1 MWHNRQAHRVEI
13 LDFYYYLDFMWNQF
27 FRWIEPLKIAKN
39 QNLNH
44 KNALMAILRLHSPKM
59 ISSEILDTEI
69 VLIFHTVKHTTCKAC
84 RMHVCG
90 WCAVVLTSASL
101 HECDVTRVRRY
112 YLTNTST
119 THSYY
124 YRNLQLDYCALC
136 VLPKNL
142 PTSNT
147 FFKTFVV
154 ALKSPFPKKN
164 CYLEDR

>member
-1 MWHNRQAHRVEI
+1 MWHNRQAHCVEI
-13 LDFYYYLDFMWNQF
+13 LEFSYYFDFMWNKFGELSPSNLQ
-27 FRWIEPLKIAKN
+27 RITIQTTKIV
-39 QNLNH
+39 
-44 KNALMAILRLHSPKM
+44 LMAILRLHSPKM
-59 ISSEILDTEI
+59 ISSKIFDTEI

-90 WCAVVLTSASL
+90 WCAVVFTSASL